1 MRIIALAAALLGAG
15 VVPAVAA
22 SPATNLAP
30 VLAAHDWINGRATAA
45 ATDGKVVI
53 VDIFTFDC
61 INCKHVTPELQ
72 KLHATVPASQLAIV
86 GVHAPETPYERER
99 PNVVA
104 ELARQG
110 VVWPVAVDNTFAIWN
125 AYGTTAWPTQLIFDK
140 HGTLRKTVI
149 GEGYDRD
156 VESTVKAL
164 IAER

>member
-1 MRIIALAAALLGAG
+1 MKRIALAAALFGLAICPAAAG
-15 VVPAVAA
+15 
-22 SPATNLAP
+22 SPATNLTP
-30 VLAAHDWINGRATAA
+30 VLGAHDWINGRATAA

-72 KLHATVPASQLAIV
+72 KLHASVPSAELAIV
-86 GVHAPETPYERER
+86 GVHAPETPYERDR
-99 PNVVA
+99 TNVVS

-110 VVWPVAVDNTFAIWN
+110 VVWPVAVDNSFAIWN

-140 HGTLRKTVI
+140 HGKLRKTVV

-156 VESTVKAL
+156 IESTVKSL
-164 IAER
+164 IAEP

>member
-1 MRIIALAAALLGAG
+1 MNRLALAAALVGLAFAPAAAG
-15 VVPAVAA
+15 TP
-22 SPATNLAP
+22 STTLAP
-30 VLAAHDWINGRATAA
+30 VLGAHDWINGRATAA
-45 ATDGKVVI
+45 ETGGKVVI

-72 KLHATVPASQLAIV
+72 KLHASVPASELAIV

-99 PNVVA
+99 PNVVS

-110 VVWPVAVDNTFAIWN
+110 VVWPVAVDNSFSIWN

-140 HGTLRKTVI
+140 HGVLRKTFV
-149 GEGYDRD
+149 GEGYDRE
-156 VESTVKAL
+156 VEATVNAL